1 MLMEQEDRVAL
12 LEEGHRTLLGTVYKI
27 VHQVLPKNE
36 KPCGFNEKKV
46 MLYEV

>member
-1 MLMEQEDRVAL
+1 MLMEQADRMVL
-12 LEEGHRTLLGTVYKI
+12 LEEDHRFLSKAIRKT

>member
-1 MLMEQEDRVAL
+1 
-12 LEEGHRTLLGTVYKI
+12 